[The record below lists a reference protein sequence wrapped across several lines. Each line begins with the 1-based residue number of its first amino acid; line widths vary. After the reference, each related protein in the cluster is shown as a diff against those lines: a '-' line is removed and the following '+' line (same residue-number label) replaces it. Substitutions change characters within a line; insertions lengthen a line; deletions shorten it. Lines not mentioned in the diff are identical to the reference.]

1 MSRESVPL
9 ESGAMRRPPAKVQA
23 HTFWSFVVG
32 SRGACVRLVLSW
44 TVAGGVA
51 GGGILVG
58 ALTIA
63 GVVEPGLQLLA
74 APVLFLAGAF
84 LGLLHGGVLSLLG
97 RPRCLTRG
105 TALRHA
111 IVAALLS
118 LPLLGIGWLVT
129 ASIAL
134 TAALMREMRASWL
147 FFAVGG
153 WILGLALC
161 AWALVEGWRAL
172 RTAMDRWPDGRVGSV
187 LLTAILGVTTVLFVY
202 VRPPIVGTDL
212 RVNGLGAVALAVT
225 VTLWVALPTV
235 WAALHFLRQSHLRPH
250 IGGGEA
256 GS

>member
-1 MSRESVPL
+1 
-9 ESGAMRRPPAKVQA
+9 MRRPPANDQA
-23 HTFWSFVVG
+23 HALWSFVSG
-32 SRGACVRLVLSW
+32 SRGRCVRLVLSW

-58 ALTIA
+58 ALTVT

-74 APVLFLAGAF
+74 APVLFVAGAF
-84 LGLLHGGVLSLLG
+84 LGLLHGGILSLVG

-111 IVAALLS
+111 ALAALLS

-134 TAALMREMRASWL
+134 TAALMTQMRASWL

-161 AWALVEGWRAL
+161 AWALVEGWGAL
-172 RTAMDRWPDGRVGSV
+172 RAAFDRWPDGRVGSV
-187 LLTAILGVTTVLFVY
+187 LLTVILGVTTVLFVHA
-202 VRPPIVGTDL
+202 RPPIVGTEL
-212 RVNGLGAVALAVT
+212 RVNGLGAVALAVAI
-225 VTLWVALPTV
+225 TLWVALPTV
-235 WAALHFLRQSHLRPH
+235 WATLHFLRQNHLRPH
-250 IGGGEA
+250 VSGGEA

>member
-1 MSRESVPL
+1 
-9 ESGAMRRPPAKVQA
+9 MRRPSANSQA
-23 HTFWSFVVG
+23 HALWSFVTG
-32 SRGACVRLVLSW
+32 SRGRCVRLVLSW

-58 ALTIA
+58 ALTIT

-84 LGLLHGGVLSLLG
+84 LGLLHGGVLSLVG
-97 RPRCLTRG
+97 RPGCLTRG

-111 IVAALLS
+111 ILAALCA
-118 LPLLGIGWLVT
+118 LPLLGVGWVVT

-134 TAALMREMRASWL
+134 TAALVTEMRASWL

-161 AWALVEGWRAL
+161 TWAVVEGWQAL
-172 RTAMDRWPDGRVGSV
+172 KTAMGRWPDGRIASA
-187 LLTAILGVTTVLFVY
+187 LLTVVLGATTVLFVY
-202 VRPPIVGTDL
+202 LRPPIVGTGV
-212 RVNGLGAVALAVT
+212 RVNGLGAVALAVA

-235 WAALHFLRQSHLRPH
+235 WAALHFLRQCHLRPH

>member
-1 MSRESVPL
+1 
-9 ESGAMRRPPAKVQA
+9 MRRPPADGLA
-23 HTFWSFVVG
+23 HALWSFVTG
-32 SRGACVRLVLSW
+32 SRGGCVRLVLSW

-74 APVLFLAGAF
+74 APVLFVAGAV
-84 LGLLHGGVLSLLG
+84 LGLVHGVVLSLVG

-111 IVAALLS
+111 LLAALIS
-118 LPLLGIGWLVT
+118 IPLLGIGWVVT
-129 ASIAL
+129 ASITL
-134 TAALMREMRASWL
+134 TAALMTELRASWL

-153 WILGLALC
+153 WILGLSLC
-161 AWALVEGWRAL
+161 AWALWEGWRAL
-172 RTAMDRWPDGRVGSV
+172 RAAFGRWPDGRVGTV
-187 LLTAILGVTTVLFVY
+187 VLTAILGATTVLLVR
-202 VRPPIVGTDL
+202 VRPSIVGTDL
-212 RVNGLGAVALAVT
+212 RVNGLGAVALAVAL
-225 VTLWVALPTV
+225 TLWVALPTV
-235 WAALHFLRQSHLRPH
+235 WTALHFLRQNNLRPH